1 MTTPTEYIL
10 HIRDLT
16 LDMSI
21 GVYEDEKKNH
31 QPVIINVRA
40 HCDVPN
46 PMGGDNYANVPCY
59 KTITDEI
66 VAVLQA
72 EHIELVETVCQ
83 KIAAVC
89 FRDSRVQSVWVKVE
103 KPKAIANTN
112 TVGVE
117 MTFTK

>member
-1 MTTPTEYIL
+1 MTTPTDYIL

-21 GVYEDEKKNH
+21 GVYEDEKKNR

-40 HCDVPN
+40 HCDMPKN
-46 PMGGDNYANVPCY
+46 MGGDDYANVPCY
-59 KTITDEI
+59 KTITDDI
-66 VAVLQA
+66 TTMVQTG
-72 EHIELVETVCQ
+72 HIELVETLCQ
-83 KIAAVC
+83 KIATVC
-89 FRDSRVQSVWVKVE
+89 FDDNRIQSVWVKVE
-103 KPKAIANTN
+103 KPNAIANTN